1 MDRLTWRRGP
11 CAVLVLSATAAAA
24 PAQTLTTLVNLIYS
38 NGAYPMTA
46 LEQGIDGNLYGT
58 TTFPDGTFF
67 RLTLSGT
74 LTTVYSFCA
83 DTGCSDGV
91 GPRGITLLT
100 GGNFLGAAFTGG
112 SPGSYGTIFET
123 TPGGT
128 LTTLHTFHSTD
139 GANPF
144 GRLTPGP
151 GGDYYGTTTAGGA
164 NGSGT
169 VFKITPSGKLT
180 TLYSFCA
187 QAGCTDG
194 ADPIARLTP
203 GTDGNFYGTTSSSG
217 AGGGGTVFKITP
229 GGTLTTLYSFCA
241 LPGCTDGATPGGGM
255 YQAANGNFYGT
266 TAWGGTGS
274 YAYACQGC
282 GTVFEITP
290 GGALTTL
297 HSFVETD
304 GLEPEGDLILGT
316 DGNLYGTTAEGGVNG
331 GGTIF
336 SMTLTGTL
344 TTVYSFAPS
353 LDGFFPRAGLTQ
365 ATDGNFYGTT
375 YWGGLNCC
383 DFGYGTGT
391 VFRLSMGLGPFVKM
405 QPNSGKAGAVIEV
418 LGTNL
423 TGATR
428 VAFNGVSAA
437 FKVVSPSLI
446 TAAVPSGATTGE
458 VEVATPGGALS
469 SKVAFRVIK

>member
-1 MDRLTWRRGP
+1 
-11 CAVLVLSATAAAA
+11 
-24 PAQTLTTLVNLIYS
+24 
-38 NGAYPMTA
+38 
-46 LEQGIDGNLYGT
+46 
-58 TTFPDGTFF
+58 
-67 RLTLSGT
+67 
-74 LTTVYSFCA
+74 
-83 DTGCSDGV
+83 V
-91 GPRGITLLT
+91 GR
-100 GGNFLGAAFTGG
+100 
-112 SPGSYGTIFET
+112 
-123 TPGGT
+123 
-128 LTTLHTFHSTD
+128 
-139 GANPF
+139 
-144 GRLTPGP
+144 
-151 GGDYYGTTTAGGA
+151 
-164 NGSGT
+164 
-169 VFKITPSGKLT
+169 
-180 TLYSFCA
+180 
-187 QAGCTDG
+187 
-194 ADPIARLTP
+194 
-203 GTDGNFYGTTSSSG
+203 
-217 AGGGGTVFKITP
+217 
-229 GGTLTTLYSFCA
+229 
-241 LPGCTDGATPGGGM
+241 
-255 YQAANGNFYGT
+255 
-266 TAWGGTGS
+266 TGS